1 MRMKV
6 FRLGRALP
14 RLALA
19 IIAVLAVPAPGLLT
33 AQEALPSAE
42 SLADRHVRAIGGRE
56 AVLRHTS
63 TRVTGTVAV
72 PSSGLTGSFEAF
84 AAKPDKQ
91 FLRVT
96 LAGIGESLEGFDGRV
111 AWTTS
116 ALTGPML
123 VQGKEYEQKKFSADY
138 YADLRQA
145 ERYKSMKTLEKTTWE
160 GRSSYKV
167 SLIRHDG
174 SEEIEYYDVETGFK
188 TGSVV
193 TREMMMMG
201 AVPVTSVAS
210 DYRKFGDV
218 MHASTTKQ
226 IAMGAQIVM
235 TITSVE
241 YDKVDPAVFELP
253 PAIKAL
259 VKP

>member
-1 MRMKV
+1 MRRQI

-14 RLALA
+14 RMAFA
-19 IIAVLAVPAPGLLT
+19 IIAVMALPAPGNT
-33 AQEALPSAE
+33 AQDALPSAE
-42 SLADRHVRAIGGRE
+42 SLAARFIRAIGGRE
-56 AVLRHTS
+56 AVLGHTS
-63 TRVTGTVAV
+63 TRVVGTVAV
-72 PSSGLTGSFEAF
+72 PSSGVTGSFEAF
-84 AAKPDKQ
+84 AAKPDKT
-91 FLRVT
+91 FLKMT
-96 LAGIGESLEGFDGRV
+96 LGGIGESLEGFDGRV
-111 AWTTS
+111 AWMTS

-123 VQGKEYEQKKFSADY
+123 VQGKEYEQKKFDADY
-138 YADLRQA
+138 YAELRTV

-174 SEEIEYYDVETGFK
+174 SEEIEYFDVETGFK
-188 TGSVV
+188 TGKVV

-201 AVPVTSVAS
+201 AVPMTTVAG

-218 MHASTTKQ
+218 LHAATMKQ
-226 IAMGAQIVM
+226 IAMGAQIIM

-253 PAIKAL
+253 TAIKAL
-259 VKP
+259 VRQ

>member
-1 MRMKV
+1 MRMQI

-14 RLALA
+14 RLAFA
-19 IIAVLAVPAPGLLT
+19 IIAVLALPAPGAT
-33 AQEALPSAE
+33 AQDALPPAE
-42 SLADRHVRAIGGRE
+42 SLAARHIKAIGGRE
-56 AVLRHTS
+56 AVLGHTS
-63 TRVTGTVAV
+63 TRVVGTLNV
-72 PSSGLTGSFEAF
+72 PSSGVTGSFEAS
-84 AAKPDKQ
+84 AAKPDKT
-91 FLRVT
+91 FLKMNVV
-96 LAGIGESLEGFDGRV
+96 GIGESFEGFDGRV

-123 VQGKEYEQKKFSADY
+123 VQGKEYEQKKFDADY
-138 YADLRQA
+138 YAELRSA

-167 SLIRHDG
+167 SLTRHDG

-188 TGSVV
+188 TGKVV

-218 MHASTTKQ
+218 MHAATTKLT
-226 IAMGAQIVM
+226 AMGAPVIM

-253 PAIKAL
+253 TAIKSL
-259 VKP
+259 VKQ